1 MIDWLYTLPDWTL
14 LAFWA
19 ALLAGLMVVLPFLT
33 QRLPWLRPNPENSDF
48 VLRLQATLFTITSF
62 VVAFTLVEAE
72 VNFRKVDALISA
84 EASHINRLDRL
95 LVRYGDGTG
104 ESVRPQLVA
113 YARSVVADEWPE
125 LLAKESGSDKTQQ
138 AFMLF
143 SRSILAIEPSLGRQ
157 TNIHAEIL
165 RSFDAIAEARDAR
178 LNAVTVSLSA
188 TFWQAI
194 LFAVLI
200 LLFVSSTVERTRF
213 RAIIMGCQ
221 MAVLGAFIGFVF
233 IMDQPFKGHS
243 AVDPQA
249 IVQTIKI
256 IEARKGG

>member
-19 ALLAGLMVVLPFLT
+19 ALLAGLIVALPFLT
-33 QRLPWLRPNPENSDF
+33 QRMPWLRPSPENSDF

-72 VNFRKVDALISA
+72 FNFRKVDALISA

-95 LVRYGDGTG
+95 LMRYGSGVDGDI
-104 ESVRPQLVA
+104 RPHLLA
-113 YARSVVADEWPE
+113 YARSVVAHEWPE
-125 LLAKESGSDKTQQ
+125 LLASGRGSDKTQQ
-138 AFMLF
+138 AFVGF
-143 SRSILAIEPSLGRQ
+143 SRSILAIEPSVGRQ

-165 RSFDAIAEARDAR
+165 RSFDAVAEARDAR
-178 LNAVTVSLSA
+178 LNAVSVSLSA

-200 LLFVSSTVERTRF
+200 LLFVSSLVERTRF
-213 RAIIMGCQ
+213 RSIVMGCQ

-233 IMDQPFKGHS
+233 IMDQPFKGQS

-249 IVQTIKI
+249 IQQIISTI
-256 IEARKGG
+256 EGRKGG

>member
-1 MIDWLYTLPDWTL
+1 MIDWLYTLPDWML

-19 ALLAGLMVVLPFLT
+19 VILAGLMTVLPFVT
-33 QRLPWLRPNPENSDF
+33 HRLPWLRPSPENSDF

-62 VVAFTLVEAE
+62 VVAFTLVQAE
-72 VNFRKVDALISA
+72 FNFRKVDALVSA
-84 EASHINRLDRL
+84 EASHLNRLDRL
-95 LVRYGDGTG
+95 LVRYGEGAG
-104 ESVRPQLVA
+104 PLVRLQLVA
-113 YARSVVADEWPE
+113 YARSVVADEWPA
-125 LLAKESGSDKTQQ
+125 LLATGSGSEKTQL
-138 AFMLF
+138 AFAGF
-143 SRSILAIEPSLGRQ
+143 SRGVLAIEPSRGRE

-165 RSFDAIAEARDAR
+165 RSLDALAEARDAR
-178 LNAVTVSLSA
+178 LSAVTVSLSA

-194 LFAVLI
+194 SFAVLI
-200 LLFVSSTVERTRF
+200 LLFVSSAVERTPF

-249 IVQTIKI
+249 ILQTISI
-256 IEARKGG
+256 IEGRKT

>member
-1 MIDWLYTLPDWTL
+1 MIDWLYSLPDWML

-19 ALLAGLMVVLPFLT
+19 AILAGIMVTLPFLT
-33 QRLPWLRPNPENSDF
+33 QRLPWLRPSPENSDF

-62 VVAFTLVEAE
+62 VVAFTLVQAE
-72 VNFRKVDALISA
+72 FNFRKVDALVSA

-95 LVRYGDGTG
+95 LLRYGSGVGDDA
-104 ESVRPQLVA
+104 RPLLLA
-113 YARSVVADEWPE
+113 YARSVVVDEWPG
-125 LLAKESGSDKTQQ
+125 LVTTGDRSDKTQQ
-138 AFMLF
+138 AFRSF
-143 SRSILAIEPSLGRQ
+143 SRSILVIEPALGRQ

-194 LFAVLI
+194 LFAVVI
-200 LLFVSSTVERTRF
+200 LLFVSSAVERSPF
-213 RAIIMGCQ
+213 RSIIMGCQ

-249 IVQTIKI
+249 ITQTIAL
-256 IEARKGG
+256 IEARKAD

>member
-1 MIDWLYTLPDWTL
+1 MEYFCGPL
-14 LAFWA
+14 LAFLGISVLVICTPGPDTA
-19 ALLAGLMVVLPFLT
+19 MTIRNALLGGRSAGL
-33 QRLPWLRPNPENSDF
+33 
-48 VLRLQATLFTITSF
+48 ATAAGVSTGLAIW
-62 VVAFTLVEAE
+62 
-72 VNFRKVDALISA
+72 ALA
-84 EASHINRLDRL
+84 
-95 LVRYGDGTG
+95 T
-104 ESVRPQLVA
+104 
-113 YARSVVADEWPE
+113 SVVADEWPE
-125 LLAKESGSDKTQQ
+125 LLARGSGSDKTQR

-165 RSFDAIAEARDAR
+165 RSFDAIAEAR

-213 RAIIMGCQ
+213 RSIIMGCQ

-243 AVDPQA
+243 AVDPQV
-249 IVQTIKI
+249 IVQTIAI
-256 IEARKGG
+256 LEARKGG

>member
-1 MIDWLYTLPDWTL
+1 MIDRLYTLPDWTL

-19 ALLAGLMVVLPFLT
+19 ALLAGLMVALPFLT

-62 VVAFTLVEAE
+62 VIAFTLVQAE
-72 VNFRKVDALISA
+72 FNFRKVDALVSS

-95 LVRYGDGTG
+95 LVRYGGGADDDM
-104 ESVRPQLVA
+104 RPLLLA
-113 YARSVVADEWPE
+113 YARSVVAHEWPE
-125 LLAKESGSDKTQQ
+125 LLANGRGSDKTQQ
-138 AFMLF
+138 AFVGF
-143 SRSILAIEPSLGRQ
+143 SRGVLALEPAPGRQ

-165 RSFDAIAEARDAR
+165 RSFDAVAEARDGR

-200 LLFVSSTVERTRF
+200 LLFVSSLVERTRF
-213 RAIIMGCQ
+213 RAIVMGCQ

-233 IMDQPFKGHS
+233 IMDQPFKGQS
-243 AVDPQA
+243 AVDPEA
-249 IVQTIKI
+249 IMQTITI
-256 IEARKGG
+256 IEGRKGR

>member
-1 MIDWLYTLPDWTL
+1 MIDRLYALPDWAL
-14 LAFWA
+14 IAFWA
-19 ALLAGLMVVLPFLT
+19 ALLASIMVGLPFLT
-33 QRLPWLRPNPENSDF
+33 QRIPWLRPNPENTDF

-72 VNFRKVDALISA
+72 FNFRKVDALVSA

-95 LVRYGDGTG
+95 LLRYGSGDGG
-104 ESVRPQLVA
+104 EARALLLG
-113 YARSVVADEWPE
+113 YARSVVAHEWPE
-125 LLAKESGSDKTQQ
+125 LRASGAGSDKTQQ
-138 AFMLF
+138 AFMGF
-143 SRSILAIEPSLGRQ
+143 SRGLLAIEPSLGRQ

-165 RSFDAIAEARDAR
+165 RAFDAVAEARDAR

-200 LLFVSSTVERTRF
+200 LLFVSSLVERTRF
-213 RAIIMGCQ
+213 RAIVMGCQ

-233 IMDQPFKGHS
+233 VMDQPFKGHS
-243 AVDPQA
+243 AVDPQV
-249 IVQTIKI
+249 IEQTIAI
-256 IEARKGG
+256 MEGRKGG